1 MIGLA
6 LLATLLSIL
15 LSFFTS
21 SAKMDVKLEK
31 AKNALLQRQHLT
43 QRLQSVFT
51 SMIPSRDGDALYTKV
66 FPKETHS
73 SLIVY
78 FDHGIDPDPAFSGP
92 SLGRI
97 FIDEHHQLCLA
108 IWPKER
114 EKKQTS
120 VRLEILLQHV
130 YDAKFHFL
138 TKKPNQSI
146 GWKDERSEKENA
158 PIPCLIRLDL
168 WQHED
173 KKEAPSLE
181 FVFLLPSSQP
191 EIIYSAHQG
200 KS

>member
-1 MIGLA
+1 
-6 LLATLLSIL
+6 
-15 LSFFTS
+15 
-21 SAKMDVKLEK
+21 MDVKLEK

-43 QRLQSVFT
+43 QRLQSLFT
-51 SMIPSRDGDALYTKV
+51 SMIPSRDGAALYTKV

-73 SLIVY
+73 SLIVS

-97 FIDEHHQLCLA
+97 FIDKQNQLCLA

-120 VRLEILLQHV
+120 VRLEVLMQNV
-130 YDAKFHFL
+130 YDAKFLFL
-138 TKKPNQSI
+138 TRKPNQSI
-146 GWKDERSEKENA
+146 AWEDERSEKEKA

-168 WQHED
+168 WEQED
-173 KKEAPSLE
+173 KKELPSLE

>member
-1 MIGLA
+1 MEIVIGLA
-6 LLATLLSIL
+6 LLASLLSIL

-31 AKNALLQRQHLT
+31 AKDALLQRQHLT
-43 QRLQSVFT
+43 QRLQSLFT
-51 SMIPSRDGDALYTKV
+51 SMIPSRDGDALYTKI
-66 FPKETHS
+66 FPKETHA

-97 FIDEHHQLCLA
+97 FIDKQNQLCLA
-108 IWPKER
+108 VWPKER

-120 VRLEILLQHV
+120 VRFEVLLQDV

-138 TKKPNQSI
+138 TKKSNQSI
-146 GWKDERSEKENA
+146 GWEDERPEKEKE

-168 WQHED
+168 WQQED
-173 KKEAPSLE
+173 KK
-181 FVFLLPSSQP
+181 
-191 EIIYSAHQG
+191 
-200 KS
+200 